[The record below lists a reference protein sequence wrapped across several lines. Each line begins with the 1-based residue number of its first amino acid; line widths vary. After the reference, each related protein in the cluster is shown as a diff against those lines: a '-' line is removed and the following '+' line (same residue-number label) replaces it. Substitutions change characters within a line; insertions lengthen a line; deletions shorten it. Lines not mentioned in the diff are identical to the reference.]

1 MSSRLTAPF
10 LAVLALTAA
19 AAACEGPPRSVGAS
33 GPAPAPLPQALPTQA
48 AVDDAARLAP
58 SLRALALDLHHRVAV
73 GDDNT
78 VVSPASV
85 AIALGMAQLGARG
98 TTADELAHALH
109 LSTATGDGAALAGLA
124 AVLQGKAA
132 SWELASANRLWAAES
147 LTLRPDYVERT
158 GASLARTDFAEP
170 AAAAR
175 IINAWIAAQ
184 TRDRITDLISPAA
197 LSASTRLV
205 ITNALYLK
213 AAWRSRFSAGATEGA
228 PFTALDGSRVAT
240 LLMHQRGEFA
250 LAAHGGAHA
259 VALPYAGG
267 ALSFIAILPDAPAD
281 FRRYE
286 QELDGARLGD
296 LLDHLAPAQVSV
308 SLPRFEVRASTPLRD
323 ALEALGVKAAFSDH
337 ADFSAIAA
345 EPLRIDAVI
354 HQGYVRVDESGTE
367 AAAATAAVLVVRSIP
382 PPSYDFR
389 ADRPFLYVILHNT
402 TGAILFI
409 GRMVKPAPIA
419 S

>member
-1 MSSRLTAPF
+1 MVQAP
-10 LAVLALTAA
+10 LAAPPIAA
-19 AAACEGPPRSVGAS
+19 
-33 GPAPAPLPQALPTQA
+33 PAPAPQAAPMPQELPTPA
-48 AVDDAARLAP
+48 ATDDAARLAP
-58 SLRALALDLHHRVAV
+58 SIRALALDLHHQVAV

-78 VVSPASV
+78 VISPASV

-109 LSTATGDGAALAGLA
+109 LPAATAEGAALAGLV
-124 AVLQGKAA
+124 AVLQGKSAD
-132 SWELASANRLWAAES
+132 WELASANRLWAGEN

-158 GASLARTDFAEP
+158 GASLARVDYADP

-175 IINAWIAAQ
+175 LINTWIAAQ

-197 LSASTRLV
+197 LPASTRLV

-213 AAWRSRFSAGATEGA
+213 AAWESPFPAGATVGA
-228 PFTALDGSRVAT
+228 PFAALDGTRVPT
-240 LLMHQRGEFA
+240 RLMRRQDELR

-267 ALSFIAILPDAPAD
+267 ALSFIAILPDDPSN

-286 QELDGARLGD
+286 QELDGARLGA

-308 SLPRFEVRASTPLRD
+308 ALPRFEMRASIPLRD

-337 ADFSAIAA
+337 ADFSGIAA
-345 EPLRIDAVI
+345 EPLTIDAVI
-354 HQGYVRVDESGTE
+354 HEGYIRVDESGTE
-367 AAAATAAVLVVRSIP
+367 AAAATAAVIKARAVP
-382 PPSYDFR
+382 PPSYSFR
-389 ADRPFLYVILHNT
+389 ADRPFLYVIRHNV
-402 TGAILFI
+402 TGAILFL
-409 GRMVKPAPIA
+409 GRVVKPAPIDA
-419 S
+419 